1 MPDVRFETFG
11 LAARLLSPPRA
22 MERIH
27 HHSEIEINYLL
38 KGEVTYLHRGVMR
51 RLIPRRLTM
60 FWGSTPHTLVAAD
73 RSSRM
78 AWITVP
84 LAWVWSWT
92 LPARFVSGL
101 MEGNWWVAPADNA
114 GRFAVLDWVKEL
126 ANANHQQQRRLLY
139 ELQACLLWMA
149 EKADV
154 EENPKRNARVKS
166 VPNNLR
172 HVEAMARCMA
182 ERYHEKL
189 SIADVAGSAGLHPNY
204 AMPLFQRLSGIT
216 IGDYLRQCR
225 VTNAQRLLLLNDD
238 KVVDVALACGFGS
251 LSAFYEVFGRCVGES
266 PQAFRRRMRE

>member
-1 MPDVRFETFG
+1 
-11 LAARLLSPPRA
+11 

-73 RSSRM
+73 RRSRM